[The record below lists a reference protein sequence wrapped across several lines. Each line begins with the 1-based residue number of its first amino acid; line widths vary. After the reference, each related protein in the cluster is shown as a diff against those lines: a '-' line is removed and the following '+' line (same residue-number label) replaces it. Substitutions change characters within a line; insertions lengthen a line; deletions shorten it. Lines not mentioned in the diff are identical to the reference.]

1 MGPMS
6 YVLCHIHRTQAILAN
21 TRGGVSRGRA
31 HGIWHMDMGIWAY
44 GIGYIWDIYQIANSN
59 RPLGAW
65 DQLRDQRGQRRRYW
79 PPFAPWV
86 Q

>member
-1 MGPMS
+1 MLVAPC
-6 YVLCHIHRTQAILAN
+6 VLFPLCSLLFARIALAL
-21 TRGGVSRGRA
+21 A
-31 HGIWHMDMGIWAY
+31 LALLLFY
-44 GIGYIWDIYQIANSN
+44 FYLA
-59 RPLGAW
+59 LGS